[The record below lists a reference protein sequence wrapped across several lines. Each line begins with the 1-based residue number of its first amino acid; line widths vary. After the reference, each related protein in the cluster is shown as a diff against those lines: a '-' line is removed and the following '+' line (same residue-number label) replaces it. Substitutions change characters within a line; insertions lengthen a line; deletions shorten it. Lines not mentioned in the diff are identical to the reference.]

1 MSEVFK
7 LLAILIFCWLPV
19 TPLFGAEEHG
29 ACPSNQPC
37 PVCDPPRVG
46 TELDALRQ
54 GNARFKADPKH
65 LHQSAG
71 CSSKLLCCQKPFAV
85 IVSCSDSRVPPD
97 VVFDQGFGDLFS
109 IRLAGNVATPA
120 ALGSIEYAVD
130 HLGAK
135 LVVVMGHQRC
145 GAVQAA
151 FCPRPGPHLDGIW
164 DLIRPAVA
172 SPLPS
177 CEHHVDVDDKQWD
190 RAIRENVTNMVK
202 LVTQDLRS
210 EPSRSDVKIVGAYY
224 KIEDGSVELPNE

>member
-1 MSEVFK
+1 MPKISKIFAIVF
-7 LLAILIFCWLPV
+7 FCLVPV

-29 ACPSNQPC
+29 ACQPNGPC
-37 PVCDPPRVG
+37 PVCDPPRTG
-46 TELDALRQ
+46 TELDALRE
-54 GNARFKADPKH
+54 GNARFRADPKH
-65 LHQSAG
+65 LHQSAD
-71 CSSKLLCCQKPFAV
+71 CSGKLLCCQKPFAV
-85 IVSCSDSRVPPD
+85 ILSCSDSRVPAE

-109 IRLAGNVATPA
+109 VRLAGNVATPA

-151 FCPRPGPHLDGIW
+151 FCPRPGPHIDGIW

-172 SPLPS
+172 SPLPT

-190 RAIRENVTNMVK
+190 HAIRENVTNMVK
-202 LVTQDLRS
+202 LVTRDLRS
-210 EPSRSDVKIVGAYY
+210 EPSRSEVKIVGAYY
-224 KIEDGSVELPNE
+224 KMDDGAVELPK

>member
-1 MSEVFK
+1 MSKILKILAVASFCS
-7 LLAILIFCWLPV
+7 LLMM
-19 TPLFGAEEHG
+19 PLFGAEEHG
-29 ACPSNQPC
+29 ACPPNVAC
-37 PVCDPPRVG
+37 PVCDPPRSG
-46 TELDALRQ
+46 TELDALRA

-65 LHQSAG
+65 VHQSVECGNRLA
-71 CSSKLLCCQKPFAV
+71 CCQKPFAV
-85 IVSCSDSRVPPD
+85 IVSCSDSRVPPE
-97 VVFDQGFGDLFS
+97 VVFDQGIGDLFS
-109 IRLAGNVATPA
+109 VRLAGNVATPA

-151 FCPRPGPHLDGIW
+151 FCPKPGPHLDGIW

-190 RAIRENVTNMVK
+190 RAVRDNVANMVK
-202 LVTQDLRS
+202 LVSQDLHGN
-210 EPSRSDVKIVGAYY
+210 PGRSDVKIVGAYY
-224 KIEDGSVELPNE
+224 KLDDGTVELPK

>member
-1 MSEVFK
+1 MPEILKILATV
-7 LLAILIFCWLPV
+7 LLCSLPV
-19 TPLFGAEEHG
+19 TPMLGFEEHG
-29 ACPSNQPC
+29 ACPANTPC
-37 PVCDPPRVG
+37 PVCDPRRTG

-54 GNARFKADPKH
+54 GNARFKANPRH
-65 LHQSAG
+65 VHQSVECGSRLA
-71 CSSKLLCCQKPFAV
+71 CCQKPFA
-85 IVSCSDSRVPPD
+85 IILGCSDSRVPPE
-97 VVFDQGFGDLFS
+97 VVFDQGIGDLFS
-109 IRLAGNVATPA
+109 VRVAGNVATPD

-151 FCPRPGPHLDGIW
+151 FCPRPGPHIDGIW

-190 RAIRENVTNMVK
+190 RAVRENVANMVK

-210 EPSRSDVKIVGAYY
+210 KPSRSEVKIAGAYY
-224 KIEDGSVELPNE
+224 KLEDGTVELPK

>member
-1 MSEVFK
+1 M
-7 LLAILIFCWLPV
+7 
-19 TPLFGAEEHG
+19 
-29 ACPSNQPC
+29 
-37 PVCDPPRVG
+37 PP
-46 TELDALRQ
+46 E
-54 GNARFKADPKH
+54 
-65 LHQSAG
+65 
-71 CSSKLLCCQKPFAV
+71 
-85 IVSCSDSRVPPD
+85 

-109 IRLAGNVATPA
+109 VRLAGNVATPA

-172 SPLPS
+172 SPLPT
-177 CEHHVDVDDKQWD
+177 CEHHAAVDEKQWD
-190 RAIRENVTNMVK
+190 RAIRENVSNMVK
-202 LVTQDLRS
+202 VVTGDLRR

-224 KIEDGSVELPNE
+224 KLDDGTVELPK